1 MMLQAPAGRLGSALL
16 ILILPLAVAGDTP
29 GAKNGVVHK
38 VKFARAGDAR
48 LHCAC
53 ITTRSG
59 CDTRLQ
65 PPLAAETVHQWW
77 QTLQV
82 EAGESVDVAAACW
95 RKRDVPAHGDA
106 LCCSPVL
113 NQNGDPLPSELRK
126 LYGASTTEE
135 PSEAKAGR

>member
-1 MMLQAPAGRLGSALL
+1 MMLQAPSGRLASALL
-16 ILILPLAVAGDTP
+16 IAILPLAAAGDTP
-29 GAKNGVVHK
+29 AAKPGIVHK
-38 VKFARAGDAR
+38 VKFTRAGDAK

-53 ITTRSG
+53 VTTRSG
-59 CDTRLQ
+59 CDTKLSQ
-65 PPLAAETVHQWW
+65 PLAAESVHQWR

-95 RKRDVPAHGDA
+95 RKRDVPGHGDA

-113 NQNGDPLPSELRK
+113 NQNGDPVPAELRK

-135 PSEAKAGR
+135 PADGKAAR